1 MLVSNKHFTPV
12 IRLDIHI
19 VILLGFPIPL
29 PHPYIGFVTDPMD
42 YIPFIGATTKVNHV
56 PRGKSD
62 TSGIFIILFHIPMG
76 GPFLLAPMI
85 GHDSV
90 NFFGSKDH

>member
-12 IRLDIHI
+12 IGLDLHF
-19 VILLGFPIPL
+19 VILFGFPIPL
-29 PHPYIGFVTDPMD
+29 PHPYIGLVVDPMD
-42 YIPFIGATTKVNHV
+42 YIPFLGASTKVNHV

-76 GPFLLAPMI
+76 GPFLMAR
-85 GHDSV
+85 HAVAS
-90 NFFGSKDH
+90 H